1 MKNLLTAK
9 DCLLFLS
16 GYGNGYGDGNGYGY
30 GYGYGDGYGYGN
42 GDGYGNGYG
51 YGYGY
56 GNGNGNGNGY
66 GYGDGNGDGNG
77 DGYGDGYGNGNGD
90 GDGDGDGNFALPH
103 PYYIVDGIWC
113 EFLQIHGN
121 YARVNIIDMYCVN
134 NCKPAWIA
142 RDGDKYAHGETLHE
156 AQESLIYKISDRDTG
171 RYADWKLD
179 DVKTKSELIGA
190 YRVIT
195 GACEFGTRQFCNG
208 RDLPDKCTIRE
219 AIKLIAGQYGAERF
233 AEFFNV

>member
-16 GYGNGYGDGNGYGY
+16 GNGNGYGYGNGYGNGYGDGD
-30 GYGYGDGYGYGN
+30 GYGYGDGKY
-42 GDGYGNGYG
+42 
-51 YGYGY
+51 
-56 GNGNGNGNGY
+56 
-66 GYGDGNGDGNG
+66 
-77 DGYGDGYGNGNGD
+77 
-90 GDGDGDGNFALPH
+90 ALPH
-103 PYYIVDGIWC
+103 PYYKVDGIWC
-113 EFLQIHGN
+113 EFLQIRGRFAH
-121 YARVNIIDMYCVN
+121 VNIVDMYNVK

-142 RDGDKYAHGETLHE
+142 RDADKYAHGETLHE
-156 AQESLIYKISDRDTG
+156 AQESLMYKISDRDTG

-208 RDLPDKCTIRE
+208 RDLPNKCTIRE
-219 AIKLIAGQYGAERF
+219 AIKLTAGQYGAERF
-233 AEFFNV
+233 AEFFNGD

>member
-16 GYGNGYGDGNGYGY
+16 GNGYGNGYGNGDGNGN

-42 GDGYGNGYG
+42 GDG
-51 YGYGY
+51 
-56 GNGNGNGNGY
+56 NGNGKY
-66 GYGDGNGDGNG
+66 
-77 DGYGDGYGNGNGD
+77 
-90 GDGDGDGNFALPH
+90 ALPH
-103 PYYIVDGIWC
+103 PYYKVDGIWC
-113 EFLQIHGN
+113 EFLQIRGRFAH
-121 YARVNIIDMYCVN
+121 VNIVDMYNVK

-156 AQESLIYKISDRDTG
+156 AQESLMYKISDRDTG
-171 RYADWKLD
+171 RYVDWKLD

-219 AIKLIAGQYGAERF
+219 AIKLTAGQYGAERF
-233 AEFFNV
+233 AEFFDK

>member
-16 GYGNGYGDGNGYGY
+16 GNGYGNGYGNGN
-30 GYGYGDGYGYGN
+30 GDGYGYGN
-42 GDGYGNGYG
+42 GYGDGYGNGY
-51 YGYGY
+51 
-56 GNGNGNGNGY
+56 GNGNGY
-66 GYGDGNGDGNG
+66 GYGDG
-77 DGYGDGYGNGNGD
+77 Y
-90 GDGDGDGNFALPH
+90 GDGDGNGNGNFSLPH

-121 YARVNIIDMYCVN
+121 YARVNIIDMYNVN

-156 AQESLIYKISDRDTG
+156 AQESLMYKISDRDTG
-171 RYADWKLD
+171 RYAEWKLD

-219 AIKLIAGQYGAERF
+219 AIKLTAGQYGAERF
-233 AEFFNV
+233 AGFFNE